1 MDTDKEKLKSI
12 FSKVSEYISSFD
24 LVVNKKSGIY
34 KLKEG
39 INFLGY
45 NFKVSKGMVIRYRSD
60 TIKRVK
66 KKLKCLRVYD
76 SEMYNKSYAS
86 YKGYFI
92 MCNTSVRDK
101 YLSEQ

>member
-1 MDTDKEKLKSI
+1 M
-12 FSKVSEYISSFD
+12 
-24 LVVNKKSGIY
+24 GC
-34 KLKEG
+34 
-39 INFLGY
+39 

-86 YKGYFI
+86 YKGYFVI
-92 MCNTSVRDK
+92 SNTSVRDK
-101 YLSEQ
+101 YLSE